1 MAIISLIDF
10 SFNVRNKKD
19 NGMLLLNVFD
29 VTLLFQK
36 DRYFTQFS
44 GKLLQEHNRDIIAN
58 CYSINYF
65 YFQFPAN

>member
-19 NGMLLLNVFD
+19 NGMFLLNVFD

-36 DRYFTQFS
+36 DRYFTQFC
-44 GKLLQEHNRDIIAN
+44 GKLLQENNRNIIAN
-58 CYSINYF
+58 FYCINYF

>member
-19 NGMLLLNVFD
+19 NGMLSLNVFD

-44 GKLLQEHNRDIIAN
+44 GKLLQENNRNIIAN
-58 CYSINYF
+58 FYSINYF